1 MSISRLGPL
10 AIETKL
16 GDHPSQSQVWRAI
29 HVDLKKALAVKI
41 FPIAFGVTPE
51 ATEAL
56 RTEWTTLQSLTHPSV
71 ARCYGGGFE
80 PEAAYLAYELVDGET
95 LSSQMERRG
104 RLPWETVMDIAD
116 GILDALVYLH
126 DRGIVHGRVEPSK
139 ILLAGL
145 SPVLIDTRT
154 DRLGSKFRST
164 RPPGE
169 LDAQMA
175 APELAQ
181 GLPPTPQSDL
191 YSLAAT
197 LYWGLTGRMP
207 EPTSTG
213 PSNISGDSEPIGE
226 SFGLPAPS
234 TLALDSPVWLDK
246 FLLPMLHRDP
256 TRRSASAEVAK
267 LQLAEARKRSLAR
280 TSVVEATSRG
290 FSPLDADNQGER
302 AAVRKLLGR
311 EPVSFEDDVT
321 ADSTAWYER
330 AWFLVAA
337 LSAVVLFATWMLWPL
352 NDEQLRSRAEALMQQ
367 QNRTAW
373 SEARSRYLRPLIRK
387 YPGTAN
393 ALWAD
398 EQIQRIEMAQAESAL
413 QTKLNKNL
421 QLSSEAE
428 RLYAEALRF
437 ERFGDTV
444 TALDKYRSLVTL
456 LNEQPDDRAY
466 VNLARRQ
473 IARIEDAAREATGN
487 DEATRL
493 VDAKLNEAETLAIE
507 GRIVA
512 SRAILYSIIELYGK
526 DEALLPQVRRAQSL
540 LNSDRDAPTGV
551 PSAVSDTSSSTP
563 GPSRLEP

>member
-56 RTEWTTLQSLTHPSV
+56 RTEWTTLQSLTHPSI
-71 ARCYGGGFE
+71 AKCYGGGFE
-80 PEAAYLAYELVDGET
+80 PEAAYLAYELIDGET
-95 LSSQMERRG
+95 LSAQMERRG

-116 GILDALVYLH
+116 GILDALAYLH

-139 ILLAGL
+139 IILAGL
-145 SPVLIDTRT
+145 SPVLIDVRT
-154 DRLGSKFRST
+154 DRLSSKFRST
-164 RPPGE
+164 RPPGDM
-169 LDAQMA
+169 DAHMA
-175 APELAQ
+175 APELSKGPSPSA
-181 GLPPTPQSDL
+181 QSDL

-197 LYWGLTGRMP
+197 LYWCLTGRLP
-207 EPTSTG
+207 APTTIGSDAIAAADPTT
-213 PSNISGDSEPIGE
+213 PSH
-226 SFGLPAPS
+226 GLAAPS
-234 TLALDSPVWLDK
+234 TLVLDLPVWLDK
-246 FLLPMLHRDP
+246 FLLPMLHPDP
-256 TRRSASAEVAK
+256 SKRSASAGVAK

-290 FSPLDADNQGER
+290 FSPLDVDNQGER

-321 ADSTAWYER
+321 IDSPAFYER
-330 AWFLVAA
+330 AWFLMAS
-337 LSAVVLFATWMLWPL
+337 LSAVILFATWMLWPL
-352 NDEQLRSRAEALMQQ
+352 NDEQMRTRAEALMRQ

-393 ALWAD
+393 AIWAD

-421 QLSSEAE
+421 RLSNEGE

-456 LNEQPDDRAY
+456 LGDQSDYRAY

-473 IARIEDAAREATGN
+473 IAQIEGEAIATTASDEAAR
-487 DEATRL
+487 L
-493 VDAKLNEAETLAIE
+493 VEAKLREAETLAAE

-512 SRAILYSIIELYGK
+512 ARSILYSIVELYGK
-526 DEALLPQVRRAQSL
+526 DEALLPQVRRAQSM
-540 LNSDRDAPTGV
+540 LNPNEAGQT
-551 PSAVSDTSSSTP
+551 
-563 GPSRLEP
+563 PSRPGT